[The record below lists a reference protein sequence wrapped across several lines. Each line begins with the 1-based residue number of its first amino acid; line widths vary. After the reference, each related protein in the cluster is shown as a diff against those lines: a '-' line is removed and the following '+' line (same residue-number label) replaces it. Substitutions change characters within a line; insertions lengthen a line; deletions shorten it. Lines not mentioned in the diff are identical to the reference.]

1 MRIVRVVAVFREGG
15 HSHQNYKFVL
25 ICGIDANG
33 RLIDGEWMGYI
44 ENDSVFWPFIL
55 KGGESCFYGGEEH
68 CAEPTNLGRGDIQ
81 VGRCFTLSSPPA
93 ERTPSESTYEL
104 VSCHPY
110 ES

>member
-44 ENDSVFWPFIL
+44 ENDSVLWPFIL
-55 KGGESCFYGGEEH
+55 KSGDSCFFGGEEH
-68 CAEPTNLGRGDIQ
+68 YAEPTNFGLGDIK
-81 VGRCFTLSSPPA
+81 VGRYFTLASPPGELA
-93 ERTPSESTYEL
+93 PWESTYEVL
-104 VSCHPY
+104 SCYPY
-110 ES
+110 DS